1 MNLRA
6 VKSDC
11 NSDRRERLLESY
23 CRAWKS
29 STDEEKGE
37 TVQERLDQNDWYFAR
52 YRPNRNHSRFW

>member
-6 VKSDC
+6 VESDC
-11 NSDRRERLLESY
+11 NSDKRERLLESY

-37 TVQERLDQNDWYFAR
+37 TVQEQLDQND
-52 YRPNRNHSRFW
+52 